1 MEKIINQAITA
12 HQEGRFEEAE
22 YLYREILK
30 VEPKSNLIHYNLGFL
45 LQKLGRLEEA
55 EVSYRQAITLK
66 PDYFEAHLNLG
77 KMLKGLGRLE
87 EAEVSYRQAITLKP
101 DYFEAH
107 LNLGNMLKGLGRLEE
122 AELSYRQ
129 AITSKPDYAEAHNN
143 LGITLKM
150 LGRLEEAE
158 VSYRQAITSKPRL
171 AEIHNNLGLTLH
183 ELGRLEEAEVSYRQ
197 AITLKPGFVEAHLNM
212 GKNFKKIG
220 KINEAAKYFEQ
231 ALKINPDDHL
241 GSALELAS
249 IGKKNI
255 PNKTPQNYMQNFYHT
270 RSKTWGYVNATKYY
284 GHKLIENAFRQ
295 AHIDSNKIDILD
307 LGCGN
312 GILAS
317 FLRPY
322 ARKLVGVDLS
332 QDMIVEADNTRLYD
346 SLHNEELDRYL
357 DKTSEYYNTVIA
369 AAVMIHF
376 YDLENTFALIK
387 NRLKVNGKFIFSIFE
402 GKEKDKELN
411 SFHMYSHSDNYVST
425 LADRLKFKIN
435 YKQKGIHEYNKE
447 IPIDA
452 LIYVFQN

>member
-1 MEKIINQAITA
+1 MEININEAVVA
-12 HQEGRFEEAE
+12 HQE
-22 YLYREILK
+22 
-30 VEPKSNLIHYNLGFL
+30 
-45 LQKLGRLEEA
+45 GRLEEA
-55 EVSYRQAITLK
+55 ERLYRSALENQPTNSIIRN
-66 PDYFEAHLNLG
+66 NLG
-77 KMLKGLGRLE
+77 VALQGLGRLD
-87 EAEVSYRQAITLKP
+87 EAEASYRKAIELKP

-107 LNLGNMLKGLGRLEE
+107 LNLGNLLKGLGRLKE
-122 AELSYRQ
+122 AEVSYRQ

-150 LGRLEEAE
+150 LGRLEESEA
-158 VSYRQAITSKPRL
+158 SLRLATTSKPGL
-171 AEIHNNLGLTLH
+171 AEIHNNLGVTLH
-183 ELGRLEEAEVSYRQ
+183 ELGKLEEAEVSYRQ
-197 AITLKPGFVEAHLNM
+197 AITLEPGFVEAHLNM

-231 ALKINPDDHL
+231 ALKINPNDHL
-241 GSALELAS
+241 GAALELAS

-255 PNKTPQNYMQNFYHT
+255 PNKTPQNYMQNFYHLQ
-270 RSKTWGYVNATKYY
+270 SKTWGHVNATKYY

-295 AHIDSNKIDILD
+295 AHIDSNEIDILD

-332 QDMIVEADNTRLYD
+332 QDMIIEADKTHLYD

-357 DKTSEYYNTVIA
+357 DKSSEYYDTVVA

-376 YDLENTFALIK
+376 YDLENTFSLIK
-387 NRLKVNGKFIFSIFE
+387 NSLKVNGKFIFSIFE
-402 GKEKDKELN
+402 GKKKDKELN
-411 SFHMYSHSDNYVST
+411 FFHMYSHSDNYVSA

-435 YKQKGIHEYNKE
+435 YKQKGIHEYHKE
-447 IPIDA
+447 VPIDA
-452 LIYVFQN
+452 LIYVFQKRI